1 MPKLSIVIPA
11 YNEEKR
17 LGRTLNDYG
26 SYFLNK
32 LGEDY
37 EIFVVLN
44 GCRDRTLDVVKG
56 YSKKYPAIRYID
68 IKEGI
73 GKGGALIEGFKI
85 VNGDYIGFVDA
96 DGATNASAYYNLY
109 EQIKDYDG
117 IIASRWIKGAK
128 VRVRQTAGRR
138 IASRLFNVLVR
149 ILFGIDIVD
158 SQCGAKLFTK
168 KAIKNV
174 VNELGTTRWAFDI
187 DLLYLLKR
195 NGFKLTEVPTEWDDQ
210 AESQLKMHRVIPEML
225 LAIIRLRL
233 VYSPFYFVVDA
244 YNKIWEMLKSLI
256 R

>member
-1 MPKLSIVIPA
+1 MPKLSLVIPA
-11 YNEEKR
+11 YNEENR
-17 LGRTLNDYG
+17 IGRTLDDYG

-32 LGEDY
+32 LGDDH
-37 EIFVVLN
+37 EILVVLN
-44 GCRDRTLDVVKG
+44 GCRDGTLDVVKE
-56 YSKKYPAIRYID
+56 YSKRYSTVRYVD

-85 VNGDYIGFVDA
+85 VDGDYIGFVDA
-96 DGATNASAYYNLY
+96 DGATKAEAYYNLY

-128 VRVRQTAGRR
+128 VRVKQTLGRR
-138 IASRLFNVLVR
+138 IASRSFNVLVR
-149 ILFGIDIVD
+149 MLFGINIVD
-158 SQCGAKLFTK
+158 TQCGSKLFKREALK
-168 KAIKNV
+168 KV

-225 LAIIRLRL
+225 LALVRLRL

-244 YNKIWEMLKSLI
+244 YNKVAGFLKDLL
-256 R
+256 

>member
-1 MPKLSIVIPA
+1 MPKLSLVIPA
-11 YNEEKR
+11 YNEENR
-17 LGRTLNDYG
+17 LGRTLDDYG
-26 SYFLNK
+26 SYFFDK
-32 LGEDY
+32 LGNDY

-44 GCRDRTLDVVKG
+44 GCRDRTLDVVNE
-56 YSKKYPAIRYID
+56 YSKKCPAIKYVD

-96 DGATNASAYYNLY
+96 DGATKASAYYKLY

-128 VRVRQTAGRR
+128 VRVKQTAGRR
-138 IASRLFNVLVR
+138 IASRSFNALVKV
-149 ILFGIDIVD
+149 LFGIDIVD
-158 SQCGAKLFTK
+158 TQCGAKLFRK
-168 KAIKNV
+168 KAIKSV

-187 DLLYLLKR
+187 DLLYLLTR